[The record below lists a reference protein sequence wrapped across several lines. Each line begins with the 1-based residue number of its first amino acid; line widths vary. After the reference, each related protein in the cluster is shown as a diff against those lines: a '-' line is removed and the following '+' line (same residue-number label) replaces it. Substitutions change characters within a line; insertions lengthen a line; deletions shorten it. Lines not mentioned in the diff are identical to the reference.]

1 MPFKD
6 GDFLEVDYSA
16 WDAATKEL
24 ISTTDE
30 KLAKDNELY
39 NKDSAYGPT
48 LVILGSNSV
57 IKGLDRELR
66 GMSLNEMKK
75 FTFTPEDAFGNRHE
89 ELVRVMPLSDFR
101 ARDMNPYPGMRV
113 EVENMTATVKSV
125 NSGRV
130 VVDANHPYAGREI
143 TYEVRIVKN
152 VTEPA
157 QRVEALGKTYNV
169 KPSSVSVKD
178 NEMVLSYDSKTRKN
192 ANYFVG
198 KSSLVASILSLMK
211 DIEKV
216 EVVEDYDRTEITKSG
231 DPGTEEKKTG

>member
-1 MPFKD
+1 MAFKD

-16 WDAATKEL
+16 WDAATNEL
-24 ISTTDE
+24 IATTDE
-30 KLAKDNELY
+30 KLAKEKGLY
-39 NKDSAYGPT
+39 SKDSSYGPT

-66 GMSLNEMKK
+66 GMGPNEMKK
-75 FTFTPEDAFGNRHE
+75 FTFKPDDAFGSRHE

-101 ARDMNPYPGMRV
+101 ARELNPYPGMRV

-130 VVDANHPYAGREI
+130 VVDANHPYAGRDI
-143 TYEVRIVKN
+143 IYEVKIIRNI
-152 VTEPA
+152 TDPA
-157 QRVEALGKTYNV
+157 QRVDALGKTYNV
-169 KPSSVSVKD
+169 KPSSVSLKGG
-178 NEMVLSYDSKTRKN
+178 EAVLSYDSKTRKN
-192 ANYFVG
+192 ADYFVG

-216 EVVEDYDRTEITKSG
+216 EVVEDYERAEISKDSTPKK
-231 DPGTEEKKTG
+231 EEQNA